1 LVRWLE
7 FEFDVL
13 DFTDVTLLF
22 PGESLPLLTQPIVKY
37 GARVHAKERRPWSFI
52 RPELDSSQQMIQ
64 YRVTAKLTLN
74 LPTLNII
81 ANVLWTSSIDLA
93 ANAESGTENLLN
105 TTLELL

>member
-1 LVRWLE
+1 
-7 FEFDVL
+7 
-13 DFTDVTLLF
+13 
-22 PGESLPLLTQPIVKY
+22 
-37 GARVHAKERRPWSFI
+37 
-52 RPELDSSQQMIQ
+52 MIQ